1 MSGIGDDGLVARA
14 KAGDKD
20 AFGEL
25 VNRHQRAMLAI
36 ARSYFASELD
46 AEDAVQNAFVKA
58 YERLGQL
65 WSGRA
70 FPAWMARITAN
81 VCVDTLRSR
90 TDKVSLSDF
99 ASTARLRLR
108 RGQPQFT
115 PSTIASREEQSELV
129 RAAVGHLPENQ
140 RIVLML
146 QFGEEMTYE
155 QMAEYLD
162 LPVTTVQG
170 RLHRAKRALRSV
182 LRTLAGP

>member
-1 MSGIGDDGLVARA
+1 MFRTGDDGLVARA

-25 VNRHQRAMLAI
+25 VNRHQKAMLAI
-36 ARSYFASELD
+36 ARSYFASESD
-46 AEDAVQNAFVKA
+46 AEDAVQDAFVKA

-65 WSGRA
+65 GNDRA
-70 FPAWMARITAN
+70 FSAWMTRITRN

-90 TDKVSLSDF
+90 TDKVSLNDF

-108 RGQPQFT
+108 RGGPQFT
-115 PSTIASREEQSELV
+115 PSTLASREERSEFV
-129 RAAVGHLPENQ
+129 RAAIGHLPEDQ

-155 QMAEYLD
+155 QIAEYLG

-182 LRTLAGP
+182 LRTLRGP